1 MSRDNQFAGFAKMLW
16 QELYHEIDWQQ
27 DSGENAEQII
37 AQRAYDLVMH
47 AVSETTGAKSID
59 HVPDMRQWPEETGK

>member
-1 MSRDNQFAGFAKMLW
+1 MLW

-37 AQRAYDLVMH
+37 AQRAYDLVWRSVRQVDPPLLDSKYSTEDQIMNQ
-47 AVSETTGAKSID
+47 I
-59 HVPDMRQWPEETGK
+59 PDMTEWPEETSKDD